1 MEAPQKQTTQKFL
14 QRFPQI
20 RRWKPRHVS
29 SESALDGSANGG
41 NESKALVYSLRNLA
55 NESVSSM
62 SPDQCA
68 HTIGQAL
75 ITGHDK
81 DVDGEPLVE
90 FATSPVP
97 RYTPVP
103 IPGRIS
109 SARTEQVS
117 PQDAHQADEPNDR
130 NTSDSRNHADESD
143 NISFNLYGLDEEA
156 QEVHS
161 PSSREETSVRGRP
174 RTRPPAPT
182 PPTQQVNAVAPSRA
196 GNVPYTWDN
205 GLERPQHGQTHGSSL
220 RTALSGSTAVVH
232 QQQQPLPALQNPLA
246 DKCDVPHTELLNV
259 DDPDSW
265 DVIKSS
271 HREQLDGVYSLEER
285 AEQLYSNEHLSLIL
299 DDPKFRLKFSNFLRK
314 HRPWRLPVLGFY
326 WKAYKAIKAL
336 QYTNSLIDTLSPSD
350 PTTFPTPAHTL
361 NPELTAVAHQAF
373 EELRREDLHYYIA
386 HAYISIV
393 SAVVQRRITGN
404 LASHLRE
411 TSHGLAEVFC
421 ITDPSRPNNPI
432 ILASQEFTRHSGCA
446 LNYILGRNCNF
457 MQGPGTTMDSR
468 RRFAVT
474 CAEGRDHTEIF
485 VNYRRDGSPFLSLVM
500 NAPLL
505 DSRGNVRYFLGAQVD
520 VSGLLKECSG
530 MASLRK
536 LIEQQTSPQE
546 EQLGPHREIK
556 ALSQLF
562 NAEELDIIRLHGG
575 YLLQG
580 SHYVHTTTSEAGP
593 APAKAP
599 RRVLIEDGVGDG
611 FEESKRAAAEPKS
624 PVENQTAG
632 SLEGVYKHYLLVR
645 PHPSLRILFASPR
658 LRAPGILQSHF
669 LQHISGRLRSDL
681 EVAFREGNAVTAKV
695 KWLDVLSESGDG
707 EREGRT
713 RWVHCTPLMHY
724 EERIGLWMV
733 VVVGG
738 EEGEEVEV

>member
-1 MEAPQKQTTQKFL
+1 
-14 QRFPQI
+14 
-20 RRWKPRHVS
+20 
-29 SESALDGSANGG
+29 
-41 NESKALVYSLRNLA
+41 
-55 NESVSSM
+55 M

-90 FATSPVP
+90 FAASPVP
-97 RYTPVP
+97 RYTPMP
-103 IPGRIS
+103 IPVRMS
-109 SARTEQVS
+109 SARTGLVGEQDECAGEGQNGSCASESGKHV
-117 PQDAHQADEPNDR
+117 DEADG
-130 NTSDSRNHADESD
+130 A
-143 NISFNLYGLDEEA
+143 SFNLE
-156 QEVHS
+156 
-161 PSSREETSVRGRP
+161 
-174 RTRPPAPT
+174 
-182 PPTQQVNAVAPSRA
+182 
-196 GNVPYTWDN
+196 
-205 GLERPQHGQTHGSSL
+205 GLEEEGSGGQAS
-220 RTALSGSTAVVH
+220 STAAV
-232 QQQQPLPALQNPLA
+232 QQQQQLPALQNPLA
-246 DKCDVPHTELLNV
+246 DKCDVPHTELNNV
-259 DDPDSW
+259 DDPDCW
-265 DVIKSS
+265 DVIKST
-271 HREQLDGVYSLEER
+271 HQEQLNGVYSLEER
-285 AEQLYSNEHLSLIL
+285 ASQLYSSEHLSLIL

-314 HRPWRLPVLGFY
+314 HRPWRLPVLAFY
-326 WKAYKAIKAL
+326 WKAYKALKAL
-336 QYTNSLIDTLSPSD
+336 HYTNSLIDALSASTPTSR
-350 PTTFPTPAHTL
+350 TTFAIPTHAASPDL
-361 NPELTAVAHQAF
+361 IAVSHQAF
-373 EELRREDLHYYIA
+373 EELRREDLHYYIS
-386 HAYISIV
+386 HAYITIV
-393 SAVVQRRITGN
+393 SAVVHRRITGN
-404 LASHLRE
+404 LSAHLRE

-474 CAEGRDHTEIF
+474 CQEGRDHTEIF

-536 LIEQQTSPQE
+536 LIEQQQQPPPPSPNAQSHE
-546 EQLGPHREIK
+546 SPTQQPLDPHREIK

-562 NAEELDIIRLHGG
+562 NAEELDIIRMHGG

-580 SHYVHTTTSEAGP
+580 SHYVHTTTSDAGP
-593 APAKAP
+593 ATTSKAP

-611 FEESKRAAAEPKS
+611 FDEAKRPAAAEPGVAPKN

-645 PHPSLRILFASPR
+645 PHPSLRILFVSPR
-658 LRAPGILQSHF
+658 LRCPGMLQSHF
-669 LQHISGRLRSDL
+669 LHHISGRLRQDL

-695 KWLDVLSESGDG
+695 KWLDVVDERGGG
-707 EREGRT
+707 EEEGRT

-733 VVVGG
+733 VVVG
-738 EEGEEVEV
+738 EEEVEEGVV